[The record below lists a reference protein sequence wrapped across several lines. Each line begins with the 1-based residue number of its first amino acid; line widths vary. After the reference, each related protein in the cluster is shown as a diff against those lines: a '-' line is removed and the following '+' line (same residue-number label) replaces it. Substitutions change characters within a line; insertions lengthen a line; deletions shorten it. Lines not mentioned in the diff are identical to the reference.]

1 MAKAKPAIT
10 SRSANQASASEPY
23 IVIIAGGKGERFWPQ
38 SRAARPKHL
47 LPVVG
52 TTPLLV
58 QTLDRVRGIAPAK
71 NTFVITSA
79 VQAREVAR
87 VCRGLIP
94 AANVVAEPAGR
105 DTAAAVG
112 LAAALVGARDPQGVF
127 AVLPA
132 DHVIHDTNAYQRDLR
147 AAFAAAGAA
156 DVMVTIGI
164 APTEPATGFGYI
176 QRGGEWGRVGAG
188 KTAKVVYDVKRFVE
202 KPKADVAASYLASGD
217 YVWNAGMFVWSVRV
231 VEAAFA
237 AHAPE
242 LNAGLAKIRV
252 ALTKKQALAAVLK
265 RVYPTL
271 VKTSVDYALLEKS
284 TNVVMVPSS
293 FDWDDVGAWPA
304 VAKHFRPDAAG
315 NVGRGEVIVEQGGG
329 NLVFA
334 EAGHLVTLLGVDD
347 LVVVHTKDAT
357 LVMPKAKA
365 QDIKA
370 LLAKVALRQDAAKL
384 L

>member
-1 MAKAKPAIT
+1 MANPKSSVAPV
-10 SRSANQASASEPY
+10 PY
-23 IVIIAGGKGERFWPQ
+23 VVIIAGGKGERFWPQ

-52 TTPLLV
+52 ETPLLA
-58 QTLDRVRGIAPAK
+58 QTLERVRGIVPPK
-71 NTFVITSA
+71 NVFVITSA
-79 VQAREVAR
+79 VQSAEVAK

-94 AANVVAEPAGR
+94 SANIVAEPVGR

-132 DHVIHDTNAYQRDLR
+132 DHVIHDTKTYQADLR

-156 DVMVTIGI
+156 EVMVTIGI
-164 APTEPATGFGYI
+164 PPSEPATGFGYI
-176 QRGGEWGRVGAG
+176 QRGDCW
-188 KTAKVVYDVKRFVE
+188 AKVGDGKSARQVYAVKRFVE
-202 KPKADVAASYLASGD
+202 KPKLKVAEGYLKSGD
-217 YVWNAGMFVWSVRV
+217 YVWNAGMFVWSVPV

-242 LNAGLAKIRV
+242 LDKGLKKIRL
-252 ALTKKQALAAVLK
+252 ALRKKQALPAVLK

-271 VKTSVDYALLEKS
+271 VKISVDYALLEKS
-284 TNVVMVPSS
+284 TNVVMIPAS

-304 VAKHFRPDAAG
+304 VAKHFKADKAG
-315 NVGRGEVIVEQGGG
+315 NVARGEVIVEQGKG
-329 NLVFA
+329 NLVFG
-334 EAGHLVTLLGVDD
+334 AGKHLVTLLGVDD
-347 LVVVHTKDAT
+347 LVVVHTEDAT
-357 LVMPKAKA
+357 LVMPKSRA

-370 LLAKVALRQDAAKL
+370 LLAKVAARSDGATRL
-384 L
+384 

>member
-1 MAKAKPAIT
+1 MANSKVSVAPA
-10 SRSANQASASEPY
+10 PY
-23 IVIIAGGKGERFWPQ
+23 VVIIAGGKGERFWPQ

-52 TTPLLV
+52 DTALLA
-58 QTLDRVRGIAPAK
+58 QTLERVRGVAPAK
-71 NTFVITSA
+71 NIFVITSA
-79 VQAREVAR
+79 VQAAEVGK
-87 VCRGLIP
+87 VCRGLVPP
-94 AANVVAEPAGR
+94 ANIVAEPAGR

-132 DHVIHDTNAYQRDLR
+132 DHVIHDTKAYQADLR

-156 DVMVTIGI
+156 EVMVTIGI
-164 APTEPATGFGYI
+164 PPTEPATGFGYI
-176 QRGGEWGRVGAG
+176 QRGEVW
-188 KTAKVVYDVKRFVE
+188 AKVGSGKAARSVYAVKRFVE
-202 KPKADVAASYLASGD
+202 KPKLAVAEGYLKSGD
-217 YVWNAGMFVWSVRV
+217 YVWNAGMFVWSVPV

-242 LNAGLAKIRV
+242 LDAGLKKIRL
-252 ALTKKQALAAVLK
+252 ALRKGQSLAAVLK

-271 VKTSVDYALLEKS
+271 VKISVDYALLEKS
-284 TNVVMVPSS
+284 ANVVMIPAS

-304 VAKHFRPDAAG
+304 VAKHFKADKAG
-315 NVGRGEVIVEQGGG
+315 NVARGEVIVEQGKG
-329 NLVFA
+329 NLVFG
-334 EAGHLVTLLGVDD
+334 EGKHLVTLLGVDD
-347 LVVVHTKDAT
+347 LVVVHTADAT
-357 LVMPKAKA
+357 LVMPKARA

-370 LLAKVALRQDAAKL
+370 LLAKVAARADGAKL